1 MGGNTVPWQYTFKTY
16 CLFLIVFRYFFSI
29 SAHSENS
36 VEAANT
42 DETITLHYFV
52 GDGADTN
59 SLAMYDEHN
68 SIIYPDPNT
77 NDNKNGKFFRLFF
90 SEIFWLTKSTFLYFT
105 MN

>member
-1 MGGNTVPWQYTFKTY
+1 MT
-16 CLFLIVFRYFFSI
+16 IFSI

-77 NDNKNGKFFRLFF
+77 NDNKNGKFFRLFLVA
-90 SEIFWLTKSTFLYFT
+90 SIAEATLDTTISVTASS
-105 MN
+105 N

>member
-1 MGGNTVPWQYTFKTY
+1 M
-16 CLFLIVFRYFFSI
+16 YFTIFSI

-90 SEIFWLTKSTFLYFT
+90 REIFWLTKSTFLYFA